1 MIEHAETSYDAAMAR
16 VKKAATTA
24 EAAKYLF
31 WEVSLRTLRLLAQ
44 KTGLR
49 IVENSDIDMQWCER
63 LAERLRGNP
72 VA

>member
-1 MIEHAETSYDAAMAR
+1 MVEHAEMGYDAAR
-16 VKKAATTA
+16 VHVEKAATAA
-24 EAAKYLF
+24 EAAHYIF
-31 WEVSLRTLRLLAQ
+31 WKVSLHTIRLLAE

>member
-1 MIEHAETSYDAAMAR
+1 MAKHAEISYDAARTR
-16 VKKAATTA
+16 VEKAATVA
-24 EAAKYLF
+24 EAAQYLYS
-31 WEVSLRTLRLLAQ
+31 EVGLKVIELLAQ

-49 IVENSDIDMQWCER
+49 IRESSDISQQWCAR